1 MWPTKQLIFWAIV
14 ATVCLLWSTIQAFWN
29 EETKFIITAYYSP
42 LPNQSNYT
50 TGSYEWDK
58 RLNGEWVTTASWKW
72 VFPGL
77 LAGPSNYPF
86 GTKLYFEGYGIWS
99 IEDRGWA
106 IVKAWERWYSYDRI
120 DIWMGYG
127 DEGLARALKWWKR
140 TVTWKIV
147 VPSAEVTISF
157 PESEIGYIPNLNVNP
172 EVHEAIEVEKLQEI
186 FTKADIY
193 SWNIDWKYESFKD
206 EIITFQMTQGII
218 DGRDDESAWWFG
230 PKTISA
236 LRNMF
241 PSDSSVILREEDVSL
256 FSNFNHKEA
265 SEVYKLILEYGDLQ
279 VTPESEATTV
289 SELQELL
296 YKLGEY
302 DWNINGNYSSVENA
316 LINFQIKVG
325 LIDNADDWGAGYFWN
340 KTKSALWSYYEWLDS
355 SDIIS
360 IEERAAQVS
369 TFNETIVASVYT
381 LSSEEKSQISNAL
394 VLIKMKL
401 KQIENRGG
409 RTVEDR
415 LSWLSDQINEV
426 KDQITD
432 EKIKAKI
439 LYLEEL
445 L

>member
-1 MWPTKQLIFWAIV
+1 MCPTKQLIFWAIV

-58 RLNGEWVTTASWKW
+58 RLNGEGVITASWKW

-86 GTKLYFEGYGIWS
+86 GTKLYFEWYGVWS

-106 IVKAWERWYSYDRI
+106 IVKAGERWHSYDRI
-120 DIWMGYG
+120 DIWMGYW

-157 PESEIGYIPNLNVNP
+157 PESEIGYIPNLTVNP
-172 EVHEAIEVEKLQEI
+172 EAHEADDVETLQEI
-186 FTKADIY
+186 FTKADLY
-193 SWNIDWKYESFKD
+193 SWNIDWKYESIEN
-206 EIITFQMTQGII
+206 EIITFQINQGII
-218 DGRDDESAWWFG
+218 KNRDDESAWWFW

-241 PSDSSVILREEDVSL
+241 PSNSSVILREEDAAL
-256 FSNFNHKEA
+256 FDEFNHKKA
-265 SEVYKLILEYGDLQ
+265 SVVSKFILEYWDLQ
-279 VTPESEATTV
+279 VSPESDSFTIA
-289 SELQELL
+289 ELQELL

-302 DWNINGNYSSVENA
+302 GWEIDGQYTSVEVS
-316 LINFQIKVG
+316 LIDFQIKVW
-325 LIDNADDWGAGYFWN
+325 LITDGEDWGAGYFWN
-340 KTKSALWSYYEWLDS
+340 KTKSALWSYYEWLDE
-355 SDIIS
+355 DQIAT
-360 IEERAAQVS
+360 IEDRVIPERVLREMHTSA
-369 TFNETIVASVYT
+369 YT
-381 LSSEEKSQISNAL
+381 LSTQEKTQINNAL

-401 KQIENRGG
+401 KQIEDRGG
-409 RTVEDR
+409 KTVEER
-415 LSWLSDQINEV
+415 LSQLSEQINEV
-426 KDQITD
+426 KDQISD